1 MKKKL
6 KNTCVNEFDPDAL
19 DEEKAVNFILDSIIS
34 KKNKER
40 LPIRETLG
48 RVVGNNIKAKLNIPN
63 FNNSAMD
70 GYAVNI
76 KLLKK
81 NNYILQQKGISL
93 AGQPYSKNLSANTT
107 IKVMTGAVIPN
118 NCDAVVMKE
127 MVDIKNN
134 NLYFPKILEKNQNIR
149 KIGEDIKKN
158 DIVIKKGEVI
168 THSHLGILS
177 SLGIKEIDVMAKPIV
192 SFFSTGDELVS
203 IDTKLSKGMIYDS
216 NRYILYGLLKK
227 LPVIIKDM
235 GVAKD
240 NEKTLIKKLMS
251 CSQKSDIIITTG
263 GVSVGDAD
271 YIKDALNKLGN
282 INFWKIAIKP
292 GRPLAYGKI
301 NKSYFFGLPGNPVS
315 AVVTFQLFVTLAIE
329 KLVGVRENRYIK
341 IEAITTNNLSK
352 KRGRVEYKRGYFSQV
367 NNENLVSVSGQQG
380 SNILTSLS
388 NANCYIRLDS
398 NVSKVKKGDKV
409 TVIPFDI
416 KI

>member
-48 RVVGNNIKAKLNIPN
+48 RVVANNIKAKLNIPN

-149 KIGEDIKKN
+149 EIGEDIKKN

-240 NEKTLIKKLMS
+240 NKKTLIKKLMS

>member
-1 MKKKL
+1 MTKKL

-19 DEEKAVNFILDSIIS
+19 EEEKAIKFILDSIIS
-34 KKNKER
+34 SKKKES
-40 LPIRETLG
+40 LPIRKALG
-48 RVVGNNIKAKLNIPN
+48 RVAGNNIKAKLNIPN

-70 GYAVNI
+70 GYAINI

-93 AGQPYSKNLSANTT
+93 AGQPYSKKLIENMT

-127 MVDIKNN
+127 MVDIKNDG
-134 NLYFPKILEKNQNIR
+134 LYFPKILKKNQNIR

-158 DIVIKKGEVI
+158 DVVIKKGEII

-177 SLGIKEIDVMAKPIV
+177 SLGMKEINVVTKPII

-203 IDTKLSKGMIYDS
+203 MDTKLSKGMIYDS

-227 LPVIIKDM
+227 FPVIIKDM
-235 GVAKD
+235 GVVRD
-240 NEKTLIKKLMS
+240 NEKTLIKKLRS

-271 YIKDALNKLGN
+271 YIKNALNKLGN

-301 NKSYFFGLPGNPVS
+301 NKSHFFGLPGNPVS

-329 KLVGVRENRYIK
+329 KLIGMKENKYIK
-341 IEAITTNNLSK
+341 LEAITVNNLSK
-352 KRGRVEYKRGYFSQV
+352 KKGRVEYKRGFFSQV
-367 NNENLVSVSGQQG
+367 NNQNLVSVSSQQG

-398 NVSKVKKGDKV
+398 NVSKVNKGDKV
-409 TVIPFDI
+409 KVIPFDI

>member
-1 MKKKL
+1 MTKKL

-19 DEEKAVNFILDSIIS
+19 DEEKAINFILDSIIS

-40 LPIRETLG
+40 LPIKETLG
-48 RVVGNNIKAKLNIPN
+48 RVVGNDIKAKLNIPN

-81 NNYILQQKGISL
+81 NNYILQKKGISL
-93 AGQPYSKNLSANTT
+93 AGQPYSKKLSANAT
-107 IKVMTGAVIPN
+107 IKVMTGAVIPS
-118 NCDAVVMKE
+118 NCDAVIMKE

-149 KIGEDIKKN
+149 EIGEDIKKN

-168 THSHLGILS
+168 NHSHLGILS
-177 SLGIKEIDVMAKPIV
+177 SLGIKEIDVMAKPII

-282 INFWKIAIKP
+282 ISFWKIAIKP

-329 KLVGVRENRYIK
+329 KLAGIRENRYIK
-341 IEAITTNNLSK
+341 IEAITTNHLSK

-367 NNENLVSVSGQQG
+367 NNVNLVSVSGQQG

>member
-34 KKNKER
+34 KKNKES

-107 IKVMTGAVIPN
+107 IKVMTGAVIPS

-149 KIGEDIKKN
+149 EIGEDIKKN

-177 SLGIKEIDVMAKPIV
+177 SLGIKEIDVMTKPIV
-192 SFFSTGDELVS
+192 SFF
-203 IDTKLSKGMIYDS
+203 
-216 NRYILYGLLKK
+216 
-227 LPVIIKDM
+227 
-235 GVAKD
+235 
-240 NEKTLIKKLMS
+240 
-251 CSQKSDIIITTG
+251 
-263 GVSVGDAD
+263 
-271 YIKDALNKLGN
+271 
-282 INFWKIAIKP
+282 
-292 GRPLAYGKI
+292 
-301 NKSYFFGLPGNPVS
+301 
-315 AVVTFQLFVTLAIE
+315 
-329 KLVGVRENRYIK
+329 
-341 IEAITTNNLSK
+341 
-352 KRGRVEYKRGYFSQV
+352 
-367 NNENLVSVSGQQG
+367 
-380 SNILTSLS
+380 
-388 NANCYIRLDS
+388 
-398 NVSKVKKGDKV
+398 
-409 TVIPFDI
+409 
-416 KI
+416 

>member
-6 KNTCVNEFDPDAL
+6 KNTCINEFDPDAL

-149 KIGEDIKKN
+149 EIGEDIKKN

>member
-1 MKKKL
+1 MTKKL

-19 DEEKAVNFILDSIIS
+19 EEEKAIKFILNSIVA
-34 KKNKER
+34 KKDKER
-40 LPIRETLG
+40 LPIRNTLG
-48 RVVGNNIKAKLNIPN
+48 RVVGDNIKSKLNIPN

-70 GYAVNI
+70 GYAINI
-76 KLLKK
+76 QLLKK
-81 NNYILQQKGISL
+81 NNYILQEKGVSL
-93 AGQPYSKNLSANTT
+93 AGKPYSKKLTSNIA

-127 MVDIKNN
+127 MVDIKNDH
-134 NLYFPKILEKNQNIR
+134 LYFPKRLEKNQNIR
-149 KIGEDIKKN
+149 KIGEDIRKN
-158 DIVIKKGEVI
+158 DIVIKKGEI
-168 THSHLGILS
+168 INHSHLGILS
-177 SLGIKEIDVMAKPIV
+177 SLGIKEINVMAKPII

-203 IDTKLSKGMIYDS
+203 MDTKLSKGMIYDS

-227 LPVIIKDM
+227 LPVIIKDR
-235 GVAKD
+235 GVVRD
-240 NEKTLIKKLMS
+240 QEKILIKKLAY

-271 YIKDALNKLGN
+271 YIKNALNKLGN

-315 AVVTFQLFVTLAIE
+315 AVVTFQLFVNLAIE
-329 KLVGVRENRYIK
+329 KLIGIKENKYIK
-341 IEAITTNNLSK
+341 LEATTTNDLSK
-352 KRGRVEYKRGYFSQV
+352 KKGRVEYKRGYFSQV

-409 TVIPFDI
+409 TVIPFNL

>member
-1 MKKKL
+1 MTKKL
-6 KNTCVNEFDPDAL
+6 KNTCINEFDPDAL
-19 DEEKAVNFILDSIIS
+19 EEKKAIKFILDSIVS
-34 KKNKER
+34 KKDKER
-40 LPIRETLG
+40 LPIRNTLG
-48 RVVGNNIKAKLNIPN
+48 RVVGDNIKSKLNIPN

-76 KLLKK
+76 QLLKK
-81 NNYILQQKGISL
+81 NNYILQEKGVSL
-93 AGQPYSKNLSANTT
+93 AGKPYNKKLTDNMT

-127 MVDIKNN
+127 MVDIKNDH
-134 NLYFPKILEKNQNIR
+134 LYFPKILKKNQNIR

-168 THSHLGILS
+168 SHSHLGILS
-177 SLGIKEIDVMAKPIV
+177 SLGIKEINVMTKPII

-203 IDTKLSKGMIYDS
+203 MDTKLSKGMIYDS

-235 GVAKD
+235 GVVRD
-240 NEKTLIKKLMS
+240 HEKTLIKKLMY

-271 YIKDALNKLGN
+271 YIKNALNKLGN

-329 KLVGVRENRYIK
+329 KLIGIGENKYIK
-341 IEAITTNNLSK
+341 LEATTTNDLSK
-352 KRGRVEYKRGYFSQV
+352 KKGRVEYKRGYLSQI

-409 TVIPFDI
+409 TVIPFNI

>member
-1 MKKKL
+1 
-6 KNTCVNEFDPDAL
+6 
-19 DEEKAVNFILDSIIS
+19 
-34 KKNKER
+34 
-40 LPIRETLG
+40 
-48 RVVGNNIKAKLNIPN
+48 
-63 FNNSAMD
+63 MD

-76 KLLKK
+76 KLLEK

-93 AGQPYSKNLSANTT
+93 AGQPYTKKLTDNIT

-127 MVDIKNN
+127 MVDIKNDH
-134 NLYFPKILEKNQNIR
+134 LYFPKTLEKNQNIR

-158 DIVIKKGEVI
+158 DIVIRKGEI
-168 THSHLGILS
+168 INHSHLGILS
-177 SLGIKEIDVMAKPIV
+177 SLGIKEINIMAKPII

-203 IDTKLSKGMIYDS
+203 MDTKLSKGMIYDS

-235 GVAKD
+235 GVVRD
-240 NEKTLIKKLMS
+240 HENTLIKKLTY

-271 YIKDALNKLGN
+271 YIKNALKKLGN

-315 AVVTFQLFVTLAIE
+315 AVVTFQLFVALAIE
-329 KLVGVRENRYIK
+329 KLVGIEENKFIK
-341 IEAITTNNLSK
+341 LEATTTNDLSK
-352 KRGRVEYKRGYFSQV
+352 KKGRVEYKRGYFSQV

-409 TVIPFDI
+409 TVIPFNV

>member
-1 MKKKL
+1 MTKKL

-19 DEEKAVNFILDSIIS
+19 EEEKAIKFIVDSIIS
-34 KKNKER
+34 SKKKES
-40 LPIRETLG
+40 LPIRKALG
-48 RVVGNNIKAKLNIPN
+48 RVAGNNIKAKLNIPN

-70 GYAVNI
+70 GYAINI

-93 AGQPYSKNLSANTT
+93 AGQPYSKKLIENMT

-127 MVDIKNN
+127 MVDIKNDG
-134 NLYFPKILEKNQNIR
+134 LYFPKILKKNQNIR

-158 DIVIKKGEVI
+158 DVVIKKGEII

-177 SLGIKEIDVMAKPIV
+177 SLGMKEINVVTKPII

-203 IDTKLSKGMIYDS
+203 MDTKLSKGMIYDS

-227 LPVIIKDM
+227 FPVIIKDM
-235 GVAKD
+235 GVVRD
-240 NEKTLIKKLMS
+240 NEKTLIKKLRS

-271 YIKDALNKLGN
+271 YIKNALNKLGN

-301 NKSYFFGLPGNPVS
+301 NKSHFFGLPGNPVS

-329 KLVGVRENRYIK
+329 KLIGMKENKYIK
-341 IEAITTNNLSK
+341 LEAITVNNLSK
-352 KRGRVEYKRGYFSQV
+352 KKGRVEYKRGFFSQV
-367 NNENLVSVSGQQG
+367 NNQNLVSVSSQQG

-398 NVSKVKKGDKV
+398 NVSKVNKGDKV
-409 TVIPFDI
+409 KVIPFDI

>member
-149 KIGEDIKKN
+149 EIGEDIKKN

>member
-149 KIGEDIKKN
+149 EIGEDIKKN

-240 NEKTLIKKLMS
+240 NKKTLIKKLMS